1 MIAAMKKLAVLASL
15 FLAVPAAYA
24 CPGMHHDDS
33 AQTPKTAEAPKDKKD
48 APKADAD
55 KAKDAPKTEAPKPDT
70 AKAKEQPKKPGDK
83 VSIK

>member
-1 MIAAMKKLAVLASL
+1 MKKLAVLASL

-33 AQTPKTAEAPKDKKD
+33 AQTPKTAEAPKKD

-55 KAKDAPKTEAPKPDT
+55 KDKAPAKDAPKAEAPKPDT

>member
-1 MIAAMKKLAVLASL
+1 MISSMKKLAVLASL

-24 CPGMHHDDS
+24 CPGMHHDDA
-33 AQTPKTAEAPKDKKD
+33 AQTPKTAEAPKKE

-55 KAKDAPKTEAPKPDT
+55 KDKAPAKEAPKPDT

>member
-1 MIAAMKKLAVLASL
+1 MISSMKKLAVLASL
-15 FLAVPAAYA
+15 FLAVPATYA

-33 AQTPKTAEAPKDKKD
+33 AQTPKTAEAPKKD

-55 KAKDAPKTEAPKPDT
+55 KAKDAPKADAPKPDT